1 MTHQGGDHLKGLC
14 AARKAASCTQT
25 QLADKLGIS
34 LLLVHHLRKQG
45 DSDPLIPEDTVK
57 DFIFINDTLG
67 MNINI
72 YTDNLYFKNKMFLFG
87 INASLTFPDK
97 NFSHLGTPTDL
108 FDDYSIAAA
117 PYLELK
123 LFNGELHSMVQVNF
137 TDIMD
142 SDWYKAFKI
151 SIGYKS
157 QF

>member
-1 MTHQGGDHLKGLC
+1 
-14 AARKAASCTQT
+14 
-25 QLADKLGIS
+25 
-34 LLLVHHLRKQG
+34 
-45 DSDPLIPEDTVK
+45 
-57 DFIFINDTLG
+57 

>member
-1 MTHQGGDHLKGLC
+1 
-14 AARKAASCTQT
+14 
-25 QLADKLGIS
+25 
-34 LLLVHHLRKQG
+34 
-45 DSDPLIPEDTVK
+45 
-57 DFIFINDTLG
+57 

-97 NFSHLGTPTDL
+97 DFSHLGTPAGL

-123 LFNGELHSMVQVNF
+123 LFNGELHSMFQMNF